1 MDKVKIAF
9 DIAPTS
15 DTCPFNIEV
24 WIDQSKLLV
33 LDHVTDVVHF
43 EHELDDDDN
52 EHQLRLVLQGKL
64 PEHTKIDE
72 QGNIISDGTLQISKV
87 TIDELDVDQLFLSM
101 SVYTHDFNGTQSK
114 IADTFYGIAG
124 CNGTISLKF
133 NTPVYLWLLE
143 NM

>member
-9 DIAPTS
+9 DIASTS
-15 DTCPFNIEV
+15 IACPFNIEV
-24 WIDQSKLLV
+24 WIDQSKLLA
-33 LDHVTDVVHF
+33 LDHFTDVVRF
-43 EHELDDDDN
+43 EHELNDDDG
-52 EHQLRLVLQGKL
+52 EHELRLVLQGKL

-72 QGNIISDGTLQISKV
+72 QGNIISDPTLQISNV
-87 TIDELDVDQLFLSM
+87 TIDDLDVDKLFQSHT
-101 SVYTHDFNGTQSK
+101 VYTHDFNGTQPEIK
-114 IADTFYGIAG
+114 DTFWGLAG